1 MKLTYNYIQKPA
13 DGAEEKE
20 EIQEEEE
27 EVIRSP
33 SLPNPNIWGPR
44 CCYPQGRAHNQASW
58 NGYPQWRH
66 EFEDYYVD
74 LSARV
79 PSG

>member
-33 SLPNPNIWGPR
+33 SLPNPNI
-44 CCYPQGRAHNQASW
+44 
-58 NGYPQWRH
+58 
-66 EFEDYYVD
+66 
-74 LSARV
+74 
-79 PSG
+79 